1 MPLRKRLEDELR
13 SVWAEWSTPH
23 DYGLWHDHTVP
34 GPVEAAEEAVGLIKG
49 QEDAPA
55 PIEVAP
61 TSSSSARGGAAES
74 SAAVGGGGSAAAAA
88 AAAADATPAT
98 NRKAGDPTSP
108 EAKLASAFLKKKVAV
123 GSVKATLLNLGAR
136 RTAAPKPPETD
147 VPVITHTFIQT
158 DLQKGLVSSPVQGL
172 LHKTKQVPSGY
183 PVHVMR
189 KKEDGPTGYKYFW
202 YTDKAGSLR
211 ILRGAAL
218 SKAIKTMEELR
229 SGAQDKKT
237 HAQAAELRKRKQ
249 KE

>member
-98 NRKAGDPTSP
+98 KRKAGDPTSP
-108 EAKLASAFLKKKVAV
+108 EAKLASALKKKVAV

-136 RTAAPKPPETD
+136 RTAAPRPPETD

-158 DLQKGLVSSPVQGL
+158 DLEKGLVTSPVNGL
-172 LHKTKQVPSGY
+172 RHKTKQFPSGY

-218 SKAIKTMEELR
+218 SRAIKAREELL
-229 SGAQDKKT
+229 SGVQAKAAQ
-237 HAQAAELRKRKQ
+237 AQAAELRKRKQ